1 MRGAWSQRQAR
12 PWANRLYN
20 ASLGLMDHKD
30 GTAVTAARIGRDA
43 RVCASLFPLTPI
55 VPHDIP
61 FDHQAFVPV
70 QGKAFARSGS
80 RGGCAFPLFCDRVDG
95 IGCGAGDAPGRRG
108 RDDEEGCGGESGCS
122 VVMDRFLS
130 NAVNRIDAKGRVSV
144 PAHFRAVV
152 QKRGYSELYALR
164 CLDLPALD
172 VGGLDL
178 LDRYEQRIAQEDP
191 FLQTADDMSFFC
203 HGDGTF
209 LKLDQDGRITMTD
222 FIREHTGIS
231 TEVAFVGRGNFFQ
244 IWEPGRLAAYGAQAR
259 ARLLQLRQG
268 TKPGERPE

>member
-1 MRGAWSQRQAR
+1 
-12 PWANRLYN
+12 
-20 ASLGLMDHKD
+20 
-30 GTAVTAARIGRDA
+30 
-43 RVCASLFPLTPI
+43 
-55 VPHDIP
+55 
-61 FDHQAFVPV
+61 
-70 QGKAFARSGS
+70 
-80 RGGCAFPLFCDRVDG
+80 
-95 IGCGAGDAPGRRG
+95 
-108 RDDEEGCGGESGCS
+108 
-122 VVMDRFLS
+122 MDRFLS

-164 CLDLPALD
+164 CLDRPAMD

-209 LKLDQDGRITMTD
+209 LKLDQDGRITMSD

-231 TEVAFVGRGNFFQ
+231 AEVAFVGRGNFFQ
-244 IWEPGRLAAYGAQAR
+244 IWEPGRLSAYGTEAR

-268 TKPGERPE
+268 TKPEERPE

>member
-1 MRGAWSQRQAR
+1 
-12 PWANRLYN
+12 
-20 ASLGLMDHKD
+20 
-30 GTAVTAARIGRDA
+30 
-43 RVCASLFPLTPI
+43 
-55 VPHDIP
+55 
-61 FDHQAFVPV
+61 
-70 QGKAFARSGS
+70 
-80 RGGCAFPLFCDRVDG
+80 
-95 IGCGAGDAPGRRG
+95 
-108 RDDEEGCGGESGCS
+108 
-122 VVMDRFLS
+122 
-130 NAVNRIDAKGRVSV
+130 VNRIDAKGRVSV

-164 CLDLPALD
+164 CLDRPAMD

-178 LDRYEQRIAQEDP
+178 LDRYEQRIAKEDP

-231 TEVAFVGRGNFFQ
+231 AEAAFVGRGNFFQ
-244 IWEPGRLAAYGAQAR
+244 IWEPGRLAAYGQQAR
-259 ARLLQLRQG
+259 DRLLQLRQG